1 MRSYLGFGYNHH
13 PMLTLLLN
21 PENLESLTFQY
32 PNWYLVF
39 CVLAGLLGA
48 TLLYFRDNTFNDQP
62 SWFRT
67 SLGVLRFLSIGLI
80 ALLLLEPL
88 LKSLITETKK
98 PIVVIAQDVSESV
111 ANEMNEEQLTEYQ
124 SVVKNLKN
132 TLEEKY
138 EVRTYGFGSEVREGL
153 DFEFKDKVSDV
164 SEMIQSV
171 YDNYSN
177 QNLGAVVL
185 ATDGIYNKGS
195 NPLYSGTKLSVPIYT
210 VALGDTTPK
219 RDLLIKRV
227 FNNKIVYLGDKFS
240 IQLDIAAIN
249 CTASSTKLS
258 IAKIEGDKTRKLQEI
273 PINITKN
280 DFFKTQEIILE
291 PDQAGVQSYRL
302 SLSSVS
308 GEATTTNNTKDIF
321 IDVLDARQKI
331 LILANAPH
339 PDISAIKTTLEKA
352 KNYEVE
358 TDFAKAPTKN
368 LNNFDFV
375 ILHQLPSR
383 TNSANSILTTLDKN
397 KTPRLYIGG
406 MQTNYNALNDLQP
419 FLKTKTDS
427 KSKNDVQAIVASN
440 FNLFTISDEVRN
452 GLPKFVPLISPF
464 GDFEEIGNGQTLL
477 YQKISKVE
485 TKFPLLTLGESNGTR
500 IGVMNAEGIYKW
512 RLFDFLQHQNHD
524 IFEEILSKT
533 VQYLSLKE
541 DKRKFRISQ
550 SKSIFNENE
559 PIIFDAEL
567 YNENFELINQPDA
580 TLNINSSDG
589 KSYPFTFNKTGRTY
603 SQNVGI
609 FPVGN
614 YSYTGTVMSAGQKL
628 DYKGQFS
635 IQPVQLEGFES
646 TADHGL
652 LKLLAE
658 NTGGNL
664 LYANQLTEL
673 PKFLED
679 AGTVKPVIYNT
690 SKTRSIINLR
700 WLFFGLFLLLGLEW
714 FLRRYFGAY

>member
-1 MRSYLGFGYNHH
+1 
-13 PMLTLLLN
+13 MLTLLLN

-32 PNWYLVF
+32 PNWYFVF
-39 CVLAGLLGA
+39 CVLAGIIGA
-48 TLLYFRDNTFNDQP
+48 SLLYFRDDTFKDQP
-62 SWFRT
+62 SWFRWAL
-67 SLGVLRFLSIGLI
+67 SILRFLSVGFI

-98 PIVVIAQDVSESV
+98 PIVVIAQDVSESIS
-111 ANEMNEEQLTEYQ
+111 NEMKEEQLTDYQ
-124 SVVKNLKN
+124 SVITNLK
-132 TLEEKY
+132 TSLEEKY

-164 SEMIQSV
+164 SEMMQSV

-240 IQLDIAAIN
+240 IQLDIAAVN
-249 CTASSTKLS
+249 STASSTKLS
-258 IAKIEGDKTRKLQEI
+258 ISKVEGDKARKLQER
-273 PINITKN
+273 PINISKN
-280 DFFKTQEIILE
+280 DFFKTEEIVLE
-291 PDQAGVQSYRL
+291 ADQAGVQRYRL
-302 SLSSVS
+302 SLSSIP
-308 GEATTTNNTKDIF
+308 GEATTSNNTKDIF

-331 LILANAPH
+331 LIIANAPH
-339 PDISAIKTTLEKA
+339 PDITAIKQTLEKA

-358 TDFAKAPTKN
+358 TDFASSPKKN

-375 ILHQLPSR
+375 ILHQLPSK
-383 TNSANSILTTLDKN
+383 TNSANSILAALDK
-397 KTPRLYIGG
+397 KRTPRLYIGG
-406 MQTNYNALNDLQP
+406 MQTDYNALNNLQP
-419 FLKTKTDS
+419 YLNASTDN
-427 KSKNDVQAIVASN
+427 KNTNDVQATVASN

-452 GLPKFVPLISPF
+452 GLPKFAPLTSPF
-464 GDFEEIGNGQTLL
+464 GDFKEVGNGQTLL

-485 TKFPLLTLGESNGTR
+485 TKFPLLTMGESNGTR
-500 IGVMNAEGIYKW
+500 IGVLNAEGIYKW
-512 RLFDFLQHQNHD
+512 RLFDFLQNQNHD
-524 IFEEILSKT
+524 IFEEVLSKT

-550 SKSIFNENE
+550 SKNIYNENE

-567 YNENFELINQPDA
+567 YNENFELINEPDA
-580 TLNINSSDG
+580 TINITSSDG

-614 YSYTGTVMSAGQKL
+614 YSFSGSVMSAGQKL
-628 DYKGQFS
+628 DYQGQFS
-635 IQPVQLEGFES
+635 VKPVQLEGFES

-652 LKLLAE
+652 LKLIAE
-658 NTGGNL
+658 NSGGNM
-664 LYANQLTEL
+664 LYLSQLTEL
-673 PKFLED
+673 PAMLEA

-690 SKTRSIINLR
+690 SKTRSVINLR
-700 WLFFGLFLLLGLEW
+700 WLFLGLFLLLGLEW
-714 FLRRYFGAY
+714 FLRRYFGSY

>member
-339 PDISAIKTTLEKA
+339 PDISAIKRTLKKA

-500 IGVMNAEGIYKW
+500 IGVLNAEGIYKW

>member
-406 MQTNYNALNDLQP
+406 MQTNYNALNVLQP